1 MSLALATQL
10 TTRPTATRLIL
21 LTALATDVPT
31 AVLLADAGIPR
42 WDAVEAVRRL
52 EAAGEVLANGGGWQ
66 TSARDKYRA
75 LLALT
80 SAGEQPAGGSPENA
94 LERREEADRPREKAL
109 RGGISSLDDAELVA
123 LLLRTGSGDEGV
135 LELAERLL
143 NEHGGLAGLA
153 RLRVEELMTAKGLGP
168 AKAGELAA
176 ACELGRRL
184 ASAALRERPVLA
196 NPEAAAE
203 LLAPLAA
210 ALAHEEFWCLPLD
223 PRMRLIGEP
232 RIVARGDVDGTEA
245 PPRAFCR
252 AALVAGGVAA
262 IAVHNHPTGD
272 PTPSAADLA
281 VTKRLVSACRAI
293 DINLQ
298 DHLVLGDGGRFIS
311 IRRNNPECW
320 R

>member
-1 MSLALATQL
+1 MSLALAAQL
-10 TTRPTATRLIL
+10 TTRPEATRRIL
-21 LTALATDVPT
+21 RAAVASELPT
-31 AVLLADAGIPR
+31 AATLADAGIPR
-42 WDAVEAVRRL
+42 WDAVAAVRRL
-52 EAAGEVLANGGGWQ
+52 EAAGEVAASGWHAA
-66 TSARDKYRA
+66 ARDGYRS
-75 LLALT
+75 LLA
-80 SAGEQPAGGSPENA
+80 AEPATGTA
-94 LERREEADRPREKAL
+94 LERRDATDRPREKAL
-109 RGGISSLDDAELVA
+109 LGGIASLDDAELVA

-143 NEHGGLAGLA
+143 GDHGGLAGLA
-153 RLRVEELMTAKGLGP
+153 RLRVEELATAKGLGP

-196 NPEAAAE
+196 NPEAAAA
-203 LLAPLAA
+203 LLAPLATG
-210 ALAHEEFWCLPLD
+210 LAHEEFWCLPLD

-232 RIVARGDVDGTEA
+232 RIVARGDVDSTDA

-252 AALVAGGVAA
+252 AALLAGSVAA

-281 VTKRLVSACRAI
+281 VTRRLVAACRAI
-293 DINLQ
+293 EINLQ
-298 DHLVLGDGGRFIS
+298 DHLVLGDGGRFS
-311 IRRNNPECW
+311 SLRRMHPDCW